1 MKLKLH
7 IGDKAKRLFKVMADN
22 ASASAMTLFVVF
34 VFILFPLSFSRFNTA
49 QTMREQYNLM
59 DAYFTISNH
68 VGKSRPYHNTRH
80 DIVIVD
86 IKDIYDRDELADI
99 VSMVVASEP
108 SAVGLDVMFDQRKS
122 ERADSVLS
130 ALAALPNVV
139 SPVILVS
146 ERLGNGPSF
155 SGATLPFYMSDI
167 RSNAGFVN
175 VATSGATETCR
186 YYTAALKLG
195 NVEVPGFDMAL
206 IRTVSPSVYEEVV
219 GRDVFSG
226 FINYSLSSYSVFSAD
241 ALPYNKDMLKN
252 KIVLIGDRGDMSD
265 MHVTPIGARVPGV
278 DIHAM
283 TIATILEG
291 REIDVMSESG
301 AWIFA
306 FLVTMLII
314 PLMRLLKKND
324 WTAIFSPVFQTL
336 LIIAAVFICYL
347 IFVSSGYY
355 VRVVY
360 ALLAIGFVD
369 LGYNLYLKLKE
380 LCVKLLSR

>member
-1 MKLKLH
+1 
-7 IGDKAKRLFKVMADN
+7 
-22 ASASAMTLFVVF
+22 
-34 VFILFPLSFSRFNTA
+34 
-49 QTMREQYNLM
+49 
-59 DAYFTISNH
+59 
-68 VGKSRPYHNTRH
+68 
-80 DIVIVD
+80 
-86 IKDIYDRDELADI
+86 
-99 VSMVVASEP
+99 
-108 SAVGLDVMFDQRKS
+108 
-122 ERADSVLS
+122 
-130 ALAALPNVV
+130 
-139 SPVILVS
+139 
-146 ERLGNGPSF
+146 
-155 SGATLPFYMSDI
+155 
-167 RSNAGFVN
+167 
-175 VATSGATETCR
+175 
-186 YYTAALKLG
+186 
-195 NVEVPGFDMAL
+195 
-206 IRTVSPSVYEEVV
+206 
-219 GRDVFSG
+219 
-226 FINYSLSSYSVFSAD
+226 
-241 ALPYNKDMLKN
+241 MLKN